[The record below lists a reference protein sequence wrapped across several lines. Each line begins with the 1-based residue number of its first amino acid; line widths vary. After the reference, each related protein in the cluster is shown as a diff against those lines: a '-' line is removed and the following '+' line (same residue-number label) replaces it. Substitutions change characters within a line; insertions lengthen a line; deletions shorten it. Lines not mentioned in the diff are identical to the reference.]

1 MSVDTNAEALQTP
14 EAASAAGAAVP
25 TPEPAPTPGTAAEW
39 TVEGLPAGAQKMI
52 HDLRA
57 EAAANRTKA
66 TEATTQSQAK
76 LDAVLSALGLKSAD
90 DPAEAAKTAAAQR
103 DAALAEAKQVKVENA
118 VLRAARKAGADPEAL
133 TDSRSFMKQLDAIDP
148 AADDFSAQVEAAIN
162 KAVEVNPGLKPV
174 TPPPRSGGPVGG
186 GAPVAGQLSRDDLQT
201 MSTDEINKAREEGRL
216 NQLLGI
222 TSP

>member
-174 TPPPRSGGPVGG
+174 TPPSRSGGPVGG